1 MKEYLNR
8 FEDDKGNII
17 VKMVKMGMDI
27 DANNNYRIR
36 GIVPTDDGKYLFIE
50 LSAGHRF
57 EFTKSNFPY
66 MSKEEYNKTYPNEMY
81 IHSDFCFRVDIPKDY
96 FNNDTKEYVDYD
108 RTSFYN
114 FNYDKNNI
122 IEFLKKFNKN
132 IQDIKLVDKNYI
144 DDYCNYMRF
153 YRLYDERLK
162 HKIEPQKII
171 SIDNKKVSLE
181 AKYICDNYNDTV
193 RYEEKRLYVYE
204 KSDLEKLKSDYG
216 SELIDNLIND
226 YHDRYKDLFEVSD
239 ANLEL

>member
-1 MKEYLNR
+1 
-8 FEDDKGNII
+8 
-17 VKMVKMGMDI
+17 
-27 DANNNYRIR
+27 
-36 GIVPTDDGKYLFIE
+36 
-50 LSAGHRF
+50 
-57 EFTKSNFPY
+57 
-66 MSKEEYNKTYPNEMY
+66 
-81 IHSDFCFRVDIPKDY
+81 
-96 FNNDTKEYVDYD
+96 
-108 RTSFYN
+108 
-114 FNYDKNNI
+114 
-122 IEFLKKFNKN
+122 
-132 IQDIKLVDKNYI
+132 
-144 DDYCNYMRF
+144 MRF